1 MMSAQ
6 TLHSIEREE
15 LHCSMILGVASVG
28 SQNGLLGVRVSLLI
42 PQQWRSR

>member
-15 LHCSMILGVASVG
+15 LHCSMIVGVASVG
-28 SQNGLLGVRVSLLI
+28 SQKRLVGS
-42 PQQWRSR
+42 QS